1 VKKYIPDLF
10 TLSNLLCGCISVVLS
25 LNNHLSLAAIFIG
38 LGVVFDF
45 FDGFIARLVN
55 SSSELGKQ
63 LDSLSDVV
71 SFGVAPGMIVYQ
83 IISIGLEINNTPL
96 LERNGFYLI
105 FPFLAMIIPLLSSY
119 RLAKF
124 NIDTRQTDNFIGLPT
139 PANAIFFA
147 SLPLIIKYEFGIDE
161 TIKHEYLNV
170 DNASFF
176 PEFFYK
182 LIFQL
187 YYQPYVLVVV
197 AFIFSFLLLAELPL
211 FSLKFKNFS
220 WSDNKHR
227 YIFLILC
234 ILSILNFRL
243 LGLPISIIIYLILSS
258 ILNRI
263 EKSKK

>member
-25 LNNHLSLAAIFIG
+25 LNNHIALAAIFIG
-38 LGVVFDF
+38 IGVVFDF

-83 IISIGLEINNTPL
+83 IISIGLEINNIPL
-96 LERNGFYLI
+96 LERNGFYLF

-124 NIDTRQTDNFIGLPT
+124 NIDTRQTENFIGLPT

-147 SLPLIIKYEFGIDE
+147 SLPLIVKYELGIDE
-161 TIKHEYLNV
+161 TLKQVYSSV
-170 DNASFF
+170 DNAAFF

-187 YYQPYVLVVV
+187 YYHPYVIVLV

-220 WSDNKHR
+220 WNDNKHR

-234 ILSILNFRL
+234 FVSILNFRL

-258 ILNRI
+258 IFNQI